1 MANVPHQ
8 GKSSTNISSTNMG
21 ENMGENR
28 PGVSGS
34 IQDAGAF
41 SGEMGSSYAGGI
53 ASDSNTASPEKDLIS
68 RASEKLIDTAEQQK
82 MAGADFVGSIAGA
95 VRRAAGEFEGPVPQA
110 AEYIRY
116 AADKMDNMSDAV
128 RRRDVGQIVSE
139 LQSFARQQPTAFLGA
154 TFLAGFAAV
163 RFLKS
168 SSSGVA
174 RSSAGMRAPRVASG
188 MARYGDFGERFPA
201 SPIPPSD
208 L

>member
-1 MANVPHQ
+1 MAKTPHE
-8 GKSSTNISSTNMG
+8 GTSSTEMG
-21 ENMGENR
+21 NNNR
-28 PGVSGS
+28 PGFGS
-34 IQDAGAF
+34 
-41 SGEMGSSYAGGI
+41 SGEDRGIASRGSGLSPAGGI
-53 ASDSNTASPEKDLIS
+53 ANDSTSGGPEKDLIS

-82 MAGADFVGSIAGA
+82 TAGANFVGDIAGA
-95 VRRAAGEFEGPVPQA
+95 VRRAAGEFEGQVPQA

-116 AADKMDNMSDAV
+116 AADQMDTMSDAV

-168 SSSGVA
+168 SSSGA
-174 RSSAGMRAPRVASG
+174 TRSQAAMRTPRVAPG
-188 MARYGDFGERFPA
+188 MARYGDFAER
-201 SPIPPSD
+201 SPGSAMPPSD